1 MKSHGFVSPSASL
14 ANAAVRVRQI
24 INKITAG
31 RKGTRLICLFASVED
46 LKKWFLVLYILIII
60 LSLFLVPYI
69 QKEEGQK
76 VVHQRERGEEQQKR
90 GRNLYCLIVNVPDSK
105 LHTRRCGGARS
116 TLNLWRPS
124 FGTLDCWEP

>member
-46 LKKWFLVLYILIII
+46 LNKWFLV
-60 LSLFLVPYI
+60 V
-69 QKEEGQK
+69 EGDHSK
-76 VVHQRERGEEQQKR
+76 
-90 GRNLYCLIVNVPDSK
+90 NL
-105 LHTRRCGGARS
+105 
-116 TLNLWRPS
+116 
-124 FGTLDCWEP
+124 